1 MLFRLT
7 IPRDARLIDAVRHV
21 AERAAQCAG
30 YSAADADRIAASV
43 GQALETV
50 LAREVPDAAHAQE
63 PIEVRFEREGPYLDI
78 FLRYAAAGDDRPV
91 VDGALSG
98 EALRQGMDSVEFGRD
113 GAIAWCRLRRTLPRD
128 KADHQCEVPPT

>member
-7 IPRDARLIDAVRHV
+7 IPRDARLIGAVRQV

-30 YSAADADRIAASV
+30 YTAADADRIAASV
-43 GQALETV
+43 GRALETV
-50 LAREVPDAAHAQE
+50 LAREAADAAQAQE
-63 PIEVRFEREGPYLDI
+63 AVEVRFEREGSHLDI
-78 FLRYAAAGDDRPV
+78 YLRYRASGDDRPA

-113 GAIAWCRLRRTLPRD
+113 GPIAWCRFRRALPRD
-128 KADHQCEVPPT
+128 KADHQCEMPPT